1 MNCDLGK
8 IDENLSHAE
17 KMIAKAVEKGSQLV
31 LLPELMPSGY
41 TLSDD
46 IWNYAEAIKGKSVGW
61 LLETA
66 KRFEI
71 YLGFTF
77 LEADGEDFFNTFV
90 LADPEGKLIGKVRK
104 TPPSSVEAYF
114 YTSGSDTHIIDSEI
128 GRIGVGICYENTLF
142 DQMSF
147 LHSGNVDFV
156 LSPAAAGRP
165 KPFIPGDVK
174 RFEKMLIN
182 SRSVFAKTLGVPV
195 IVANRAGPLETELP
209 GSLPYLK
216 SSFPGLSS
224 IVDFDGNVKAELDDK
239 EGIIVADVQV
249 GHDSNRKSTP
259 QKYGTMW
266 GIPVPWYA
274 FIWPLT
280 QKWGEKNYAV
290 NAKRKERALS
300 ISHSVRNERP

>member
-1 MNCDLGK
+1 MLRQCIVN
-8 IDENLSHAE
+8 
-17 KMIAKAVEKGSQLV
+17 AVEKGSHLV

-41 TLSDD
+41 TLSED
-46 IWNYAEAIKGKSVGW
+46 IWNFAETIKGKSVGW
-61 LLETA
+61 LLEMA
-66 KRFEI
+66 KRFGI

-77 LEADGEDFFNTFV
+77 LEADGEDIFNTFV
-90 LADPEGKLIGKVRK
+90 LSDAEGRLIGKVRK
-104 TPPSSVEAYF
+104 NPPSSVEAYF
-114 YTSGSDTHIIDSEI
+114 YTSGSDAHIIESEI

-142 DQMSF
+142 NQMSF

-174 RFEKMLIN
+174 RFERIIN
-182 SRSVFAKTLGVPV
+182 SRSIFANTLGVPV
-195 IVANRAGPLETELP
+195 VVANRVGPLETDLP

-224 IVDFDGNVKAELDDK
+224 IVDFDGTVKAELDDK
-239 EGIIVADVQV
+239 EGIIVADVYI
-249 GHDSNRKSTP
+249 GHDSKRKATP
-259 QKYGTMW
+259 QRYGKMW

-280 QKWGEKNYAV
+280 QKWGEKSYKV
-290 NAKRKERALS
+290 NATRKERALS
-300 ISHSVRNERP
+300 ISHGVTDL